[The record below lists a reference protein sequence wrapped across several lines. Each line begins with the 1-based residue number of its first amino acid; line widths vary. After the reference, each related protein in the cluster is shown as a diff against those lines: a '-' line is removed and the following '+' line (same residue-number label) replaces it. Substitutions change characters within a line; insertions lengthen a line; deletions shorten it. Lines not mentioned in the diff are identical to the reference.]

1 MAPGDV
7 VAAAT
12 HDIVAMPNA
21 PAFSPASLA
30 SVTAWR
36 PLSRAV

>member
-1 MAPGDV
+1 MAPDDA
-7 VAAAT
+7 VAADT

-21 PAFSPASLA
+21 PAFPASLA